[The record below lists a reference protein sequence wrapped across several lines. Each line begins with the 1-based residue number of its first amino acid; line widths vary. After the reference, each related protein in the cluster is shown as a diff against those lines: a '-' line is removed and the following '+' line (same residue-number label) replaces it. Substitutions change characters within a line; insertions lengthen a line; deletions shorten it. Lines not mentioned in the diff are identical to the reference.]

1 MLKHFVSKVLLFS
14 FIFIGITVVAKA
26 QTDPIEKVWYNQ
38 EKTAKIQVY
47 KAKDGRFYGKMVWLK
62 EPLENGKPKVDKENP
77 DEKKR
82 NTPLIG
88 LILLRGLE
96 KDGDNVYD
104 NGKIYDPKNGKTYS
118 CKITHKGNTLDLR
131 GFVGISLIGRT
142 STWTLAD

>member
-1 MLKHFVSKVLLFS
+1 MLKHFVSKVLLFL
-14 FIFIGITVVAKA
+14 FIFIGITAVAKA

-96 KDGDNVYD
+96 KDGDKEYD